1 MSFLEVTA
9 KFEAGTGKIIPVS
22 FMWDGRSI
30 KIGSVSDARPA
41 ASLKHGGQG
50 MRYTCRVKNYSFY
63 LFCDDNKWFIEK
75 LTYS

>member
-30 KIGSVSDARPA
+30 IIDSVSDVRPA

-50 MRYTCRVKNYSFY
+50 MRYTCHVKNYSFY
-63 LFCDDNKWFIEK
+63 LFCDENKWFLEK
-75 LTYS
+75 LPM